1 MIYMLNPNNWNE
13 SSSPVTEA
21 HKSHVTLKH
30 EQKPPN
36 DLRPLNW
43 DALNEKDNLEFSKA
57 ESLYWEARGNVSKFI
72 HLYVSWKLQD
82 EHPPRRL
89 RSDEKYCPICGTIF
103 RRSRK
108 QSNRSWGQTKYCCD
122 SCRDIAQYVQVRYRD
137 EALYRFIEAY
147 EGTRIYFGLDG
158 GSYEF
163 MHFYQSYNDV
173 VGKDAFGNVVFVLA
187 YHKRTTP
194 MFMVVNHRLVR
205 TGLGSK
211 AIGDIYNHS
220 DYIAYPQLIPKFG
233 LVRFAENKSG
243 TVDYFKYQSDNHK
256 VDWIDI
262 VHWQAE
268 YIRTGRVD
276 RTLNYR
282 RLLDDDL
289 YETVGRQRG
298 KPTRVISQESK
309 NWFDEIEGGFDY
321 READSTSIDDYFMD
335 DSYLDEMGW
344 NDSITSELVR
354 DINPKGSF
362 GYYDGFDYG
371 STPCGTY

>member
-21 HKSHVTLKH
+21 HKSHETLKY
-30 EQKPPN
+30 EQKPAN
-36 DLRPLNW
+36 GLRPLNW
-43 DALNEKDNLEFSKA
+43 NALNEKDILEFNKA
-57 ESLYWEARGNVSKFI
+57 NSFYWEARGNVSKFI

-122 SCRDIAQYVQVRYRD
+122 YCRDIAQHAQVRYRD

-163 MHFYQSYNDV
+163 MHFYQSYKDV
-173 VGKDAFGNVVFVLA
+173 VGKDAWGNVVFVLA
-187 YHKRTTP
+187 YHTRTTP

-243 TVDYFKYQSDNHK
+243 TVDYFKYNSDNHK

-268 YIRTGRVD
+268 YVRTGRVD

-289 YETVGRQRG
+289 YEAVGRQRG
-298 KPTRVISQESK
+298 KPARVISQESK

-321 READSTSIDDYFMD
+321 READTTSIDDYFTN

-344 NDSITSELVR
+344 NDPITTELVME
-354 DINPKGSF
+354 INPKDSF
-362 GYYDGFDYG
+362 GYYDGFGYG
-371 STPCGTY
+371 STPAGTY

>member
-1 MIYMLNPNNWNE
+1 MLKPNNNWNE

-21 HKSHVTLKH
+21 HKSHETLKH
-30 EQKPPN
+30 EQKVAN
-36 DLRPLNW
+36 DLRPVNW
-43 DALNEKDNLEFSKA
+43 DALNEKDMLEFNKA
-57 ESLYWEARGNVSKFI
+57 ESFYVEAHGNVSKFI

-103 RRSRK
+103 RRSKK

-122 SCRDIAQYVQVRYRD
+122 SCRDIAQYSQVRYRD

-147 EGTRIYFGLDG
+147 EGTQIYVGLDG
-158 GSYEF
+158 GSYERMGF
-163 MHFYQSYNDV
+163 SRS
-173 VGKDAFGNVVFVLA
+173 VLVYTSTGEKRYVD
-187 YHKRTTP
+187 YHTP
-194 MFMVVNHRLVR
+194 TFMVVNHRLVR

-211 AIGDIYNHS
+211 AIGDIYNMA
-220 DYIAYPQLIPKFG
+220 DLIAYPQLIPKFG

-243 TVDYFKYQSDNHK
+243 TIEYFKYQSDNHK

-268 YIRTGRVD
+268 YIRIGRVD

-282 RLLDDDL
+282 SLLDDDL

-298 KPTRVISQESK
+298 KPARVISQESR
-309 NWFDEIEGGFDY
+309 NWFDEIEGGFGY
-321 READSTSIDDYFMD
+321 READTTSIDDYYTD
-335 DSYLDEMGW
+335 DSYLNELDEVIR
-344 NDSITSELVR
+344 DEITG
-354 DINPKGSF
+354 DAPPASF

-371 STPCGTY
+371 SVPSGTY